1 MTTSTLHKTHIRCSS
16 KTKFEVYELLQQHKK
31 IAAIKKLRNESV
43 AWHNGVRI
51 ERPGLRESKHAV
63 EHLLGEISHDEAC
76 ATIVALPRV
85 KSVVIDTGDGEVELD
100 LEGLQLRL
108 LDGLA
113 VVPID
118 VMADGLRLMEI
129 LRAYDRGELDANFG
143 VSNGK
148 TEAE

>member
-1 MTTSTLHKTHIRCSS
+1 M
-16 KTKFEVYELLQQHKK
+16 
-31 IAAIKKLRNESV
+31 
-43 AWHNGVRI
+43 
-51 ERPGLRESKHAV
+51 
-63 EHLLGEISHDEAC
+63 
-76 ATIVALPRV
+76 PRV
-85 KSVVIDTGDGEVELD
+85 KRVVIDTGDGEVELD

-148 TEAE
+148 TETE